1 LSQWECNEA
10 VSNIQT
16 SHAIPVDPGNADALR
31 AWNGTDGDFWAD
43 HEFVFDQGL
52 QHHEHRL
59 LAAMDV
65 RPDDRVLDIGC
76 GNGQTTLDVA
86 ALATS
91 GRVLGVDLS
100 SRMLD
105 RARRRAAEA
114 GRTNVAFLQADVQIH
129 PFPPASLDLAVSR
142 AGAMFFGD
150 PVAAFSNIAR
160 ALRPGGRLVL
170 LVWQGLERNDWIGE
184 LREALAAGREL
195 PLPPPDAP
203 GPFSFADPERVRS
216 VLATAGF
223 ADEDVTSV
231 EAPMWFGSTADE
243 AFDFLSTMGLSR
255 FLLEGLDPD
264 AQRRALARLR
274 SSIEKHATAEGVLYP
289 SAAWI
294 VTARRP

>member
-1 LSQWECNEA
+1 
-10 VSNIQT
+10 VSGVQT
-16 SHAIPVDPGNADALR
+16 PHAITVDPSNLDAFR
-31 AWNGTDGDFWAD
+31 AWDGSDGAFWAE
-43 HEFVFDQGL
+43 HQLFFDQGL
-52 QHHEHRL
+52 QHYEHHL
-59 LAAMDV
+59 LGAMDV

-86 ALATS
+86 ARVPS

-114 GRTNVAFLQADVQIH
+114 GLTNVSFLQADVQIH
-129 PFPPASLDLAVSR
+129 PFPPAGLDLAVSR

-150 PVAAFSNIAR
+150 PVAAFSNVAR
-160 ALRPGGRLVL
+160 ALRSGGRLVL

-184 LREALAAGREL
+184 LREALAEGRVL
-195 PLPPPDAP
+195 PPPPPDAP
-203 GPFSFADPERVRS
+203 GPFSLADPERGRS

-223 ADEDVTSV
+223 ADEDFTGV
-231 EAPMWFGSTADE
+231 EAPMWFGSTAE
-243 AFDFLSTMGLSR
+243 EGFGFLSTMGLSR
-255 FLLEGLDPD
+255 FLLEGLDPE
-264 AQRRALARLR
+264 AQHRALARLR
-274 SSIEKHATAEGVLYP
+274 RSIEEHATAEGVVYP